1 MKLRKTDPWK
11 TASNYSKELNE
22 LKVNLLVNEIHKVT
36 EFIKM

>member
-11 TASNYSKELNE
+11 PASNYSKELKG
-22 LKVNLLVNEIHKVT
+22 LKFNLLVNEIHKAT